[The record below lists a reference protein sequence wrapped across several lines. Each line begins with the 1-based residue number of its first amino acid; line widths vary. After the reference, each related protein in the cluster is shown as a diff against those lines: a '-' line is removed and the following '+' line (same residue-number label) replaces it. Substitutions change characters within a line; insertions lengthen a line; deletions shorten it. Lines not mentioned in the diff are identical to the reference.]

1 VSGPDRS
8 TDLPGAAVRPAAVR
22 PGVVRPGVVLPGVVR
37 LREQRE
43 ALTRQTIL
51 TAARELFAE
60 RGYAATPV
68 RELARRAGVATQTIY
83 ATYGSKAGVL
93 AGLPDLVDQEAGV
106 IELFEARH
114 RITDPAELLGLLAA
128 ITRRIRERCG
138 DVIKVLRSGAAVDA
152 DIAATMAEGHR
163 RRHLGTRTVIERVH
177 AQGALAGHL
186 TPERATEVAVALSTD
201 DVCESLVE
209 QSGWSYDE
217 YQDWLTATL
226 VTLLLARPAG

>member
-1 VSGPDRS
+1 MSEPDRS
-8 TDLPGAAVRPAAVR
+8 TDLPGAGPAGA
-22 PGVVRPGVVLPGVVR
+22 VLPGVVR

-93 AGLPDLVDQEAGV
+93 AGLPDLVDQESGV

-114 RITDPAELLGLLAA
+114 GTTDPAELLGLVAA

-152 DIAATMAEGHR
+152 DIAATRAEGHR
-163 RRHLGTRTVIERVH
+163 RRHLGTRLVIERVH
-177 AQGALAGHL
+177 AGGALAGHL
-186 TPERATEVAVALSTD
+186 TPERATEIAVALNTD
-201 DVCESLVE
+201 DVCDALVDE
-209 QSGWSYDE
+209 AGWSYDE
-217 YQDWLTATL
+217 YQDWLTSSM